1 MLARSPES
9 LHPRSLQRK
18 DNIVKTLK
26 ILCNSGF
33 FLLLAQQVCAS
44 MPKVTAFA
52 AEIWADGT
60 TDYGVLVASEQVL
73 FADK

>member
-1 MLARSPES
+1 
-9 LHPRSLQRK
+9 
-18 DNIVKTLK
+18 
-26 ILCNSGF
+26 
-33 FLLLAQQVCAS
+33 

-73 FADK
+73 FADKWRKRHESQWNDNLVKA